1 MLKPHSLCNGDYTIH
16 FPQYRFFNQLAI
28 DDNKPGI
35 RGLKFCNDAPCTGN
49 PFGCRC
55 KDFVQGGDLLWM
67 DGPLAGKAQ
76 TTRLFG
82 GNTHAIHVIKIKEGY
97 VDDIQP
103 GTGGGA
109 EGPDGE
115 GRGGGRG
122 GLG

>member
-1 MLKPHSLCNGDYTIH
+1 MISARRWTNWPPRAVDRRTRSLLEH
-16 FPQYRFFNQLAI
+16 AKAI

-35 RGLKFCNDAPCTGN
+35 CGLKFCNDAPCTGN

-55 KDFVQGGDLLWM
+55 KDFVQGRDLLWM

-76 TTRLFG
+76 ITRLFG
-82 GNTHAIHVIKIKEGY
+82 GNTHAIHVIKIKERY

-109 EGPDGE
+109 DHA
-115 GRGGGRG
+115 
-122 GLG
+122 